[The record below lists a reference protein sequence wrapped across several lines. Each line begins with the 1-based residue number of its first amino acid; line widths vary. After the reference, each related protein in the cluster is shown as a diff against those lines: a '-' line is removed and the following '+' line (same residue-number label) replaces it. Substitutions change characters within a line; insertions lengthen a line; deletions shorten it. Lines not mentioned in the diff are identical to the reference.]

1 LRNHY
6 SRQVIGVEAHTD
18 NAPLAGSMWRN
29 AHQLTAAQAMA
40 VFEQLSNRHHLI
52 PQQLFVLGH
61 GENYPLA
68 SNATPA
74 GQARNRRVEIVIY
87 PEVVGQR

>member
-1 LRNHY
+1 Y
-6 SRQVIGVEAHTD
+6 SRQIIGVEAHTD
-18 NAPLAGSMWRN
+18 STPLANTMWRN
-29 AHQLTAAQAMA
+29 AHQLTAAQAMS
-40 VFEQLSNRHHLI
+40 VFEHLSYRHRLL